1 MTDTNGSFVHLHV
14 HTEYSLL
21 DGAIRISDLM
31 ALAKASNM
39 PAVAITDH
47 GTMFGVMDFY
57 LQAQKSG
64 IKPIIG
70 CECYV
75 APRTRHD
82 RTAEDHS
89 GMSHLVLLAENMEGY
104 RNLCR
109 LASGASIEGFYH
121 KPRIDKDLLAAHH
134 KGLIGLSACL
144 KGEIPG
150 LIRKNRIEAAD
161 EAARFYQALFGEG
174 NFFLELQEN
183 KLEDQKMINEALL
196 EMSRRLSIPMVAT
209 NDCHYSNAGDMR
221 AHEVLMCI
229 QTGKTLKDENRM
241 KFGEGELYFKS
252 GEEMK
257 DAFAGFPGAIENTV
271 EIANRCNVEFEVDI
285 HHFPKFN
292 LESNESEAALFE
304 RKAREGHQARMKK
317 IRAKN
322 PGVDESVYNQRI
334 DYEIDVI
341 NSMGFPGYFLIVA
354 DFIEY
359 AKNRKIPV
367 GPGRGSAAGSL
378 VAYALGITD
387 IDPIENGL
395 IFERFLNPSRSSMP
409 DIDVDFCIY
418 GRDDVFHYVVDRF
431 GGTDYVAQI
440 ITFGR
445 MKARAVIRDVGRV
458 LDIPLAE
465 VDEIAKLVPD
475 SVGMTLEKALEME
488 PKLSEKA
495 SSNPVIGE
503 LIKISRALEG
513 LNRHA
518 STHAAGVV
526 IGDKPLVDY
535 LPLYKGKRGE
545 ISTQFDMKM
554 VEKIGLVKFD
564 FLGLRNLT
572 IMADTL
578 SLIEARGETPPDL
591 DNLHLDDGP
600 TYALLSKGMTTGVF
614 QLESAGM
621 KGLLTRM
628 KPESFAEITALVA
641 LYRPGPMGSG
651 MHDDYVERKHGRQKV
666 QYLIPELE
674 PILNVT
680 YGVILYQEQVMKI
693 AGDIGGF
700 SMAEAD
706 SLRKAMGKKIASVME
721 QQQERFV
728 RGAMEKGVSE
738 DKATELFRLI
748 ETFAGYGFN
757 KSHSAAYAMIA
768 YQTAYLKT
776 HFPVEFMAAVL
787 TSEMNSSDN
796 VAKYIAECR
805 NMGIDILPPDIN
817 ESEKNFTVIGDKIRF
832 GLAAIKNVG
841 ESAIDSII
849 EMRKESRFE
858 SLFDFCRKVDLRRV
872 NKRVVES
879 LIQCGAFDAT
889 GYNRAQLMA
898 AAEDALDYGQRVQR
912 EKNDCQLSLFGTM
925 EENDPINMPVIPDL
939 PPWDE
944 KQLLELEKDAIGF
957 YITAHPLDNYI
968 DIIEKY
974 ANAGALA
981 VKEDGIH
988 DGQALRI
995 GGMVKTVKTIIT
1007 KKGEPMAFLELEDLQ
1022 GQVEVIVFPK
1032 LYAAVQDLLHVDTP
1046 LFVQGMVQKNE
1057 QNAKVLADDIVAID
1071 QAEAYWAASLHIHLD
1086 AAVSDESTVADLR
1099 YILSKY
1105 PGACRT
1111 YLHIRIP
1118 EKSETVISLPDDMT
1132 FEAGVELTREVNALL
1147 GANAVETLCTPVH
1160 PGANGNGN
1168 GNGNGYGKGNG
1179 HGSGK
1184 GKGKGGRRTYNSRKK
1199 VG

>member
-1 MTDTNGSFVHLHV
+1 MADTSGGFVHLHV

-21 DGAIRISDLM
+21 DGAIRINDLIERAM
-31 ALAKASNM
+31 ECSM

-47 GTMFGVMDFY
+47 GTMFGAMDFY
-57 LQAQKSG
+57 LQATKAG

-75 APRTRHD
+75 APRSRHD
-82 RTAEDHS
+82 KTPEDHR
-89 GMSHLVLLAENMEGY
+89 GMTHLVLLAENMVGY

-109 LASGASIEGFYH
+109 LASTASIEGFYH
-121 KPRIDKDLLAAHH
+121 KPRIDKAMLEAHH
-134 KGLIGLSACL
+134 EGLIGLSACL

-150 LIRKNRIEAAD
+150 LLREDRTEEAD
-161 EAARFYQALFGEG
+161 EAARFYLSLFGKG
-174 NFFLELQEN
+174 NFFLEVQEN
-183 KLEDQKMINEALL
+183 KIEEQKKINARLL
-196 EMSRRLSIPMVAT
+196 EMSRRLSIPLVAT
-209 NDCHYSNAGDMR
+209 NDCHYLNAGDMR
-221 AHEVLMCI
+221 AHEALMCI
-229 QTGKTLKDENRM
+229 QTGKTLKDDNRM

-252 GEEMK
+252 VEEMQS
-257 DAFAGFPGAIENTV
+257 AFSGFPGAIENTV
-271 EIANRCNVEFEVDI
+271 EIANRCTVSFDVDT
-285 HHFPKFN
+285 HHFPRFN
-292 LESNESEAALFE
+292 LDATESEAVLFE
-304 RKAREGHQARMKK
+304 RKTRQGFDLRMKRLK
-317 IRAKN
+317 EKN
-322 PGVDESVYNQRI
+322 PGVDEAVYRQRI
-334 DYEIDVI
+334 DYEIEVI
-341 NSMGFPGYFLIVA
+341 NAMEFPGYFLIVA

-359 AKNRKIPV
+359 AKKRKIPV

-395 IFERFLNPSRSSMP
+395 IFERFLNPSRGSLP

-418 GRDDVFHYVVDRF
+418 GRDEVFHYVVDRF
-431 GGTDYVAQI
+431 GGADYVAQI

-465 VDEIAKLVPD
+465 VDEIAKLVPE
-475 SVGMTLEKALEME
+475 SVGMTLEKAMEME
-488 PKLSEKA
+488 PKLREKA

-503 LIKISRALEG
+503 LIQISRSLEG

-535 LPLYKGKRGE
+535 LPLHKGKRGE

-572 IMADTL
+572 IIADTL
-578 SLIEARGETPPDL
+578 SLIEAQGKTPPDL
-591 DNLHLDDGP
+591 ENLDLHDRP
-600 TYALLSKGMTTGVF
+600 TYELLSKGLTTGVF
-614 QLESAGM
+614 QLESTGM
-621 KGLLTRM
+621 KGLLARM
-628 KPESFAEITALVA
+628 KPESFAEVTALVA

-666 QYLIPELE
+666 KYLIPELE

-706 SLRKAMGKKIASVME
+706 ELRKAMGKKIASVME
-721 QQQERFV
+721 QQEERFV
-728 RGAMEKGVSE
+728 KGAVANGVSE
-738 DKATELFRLI
+738 DKAKELFRLI

-817 ESEKNFTVIGDKIRF
+817 ESDKNFTVIYDKIRF

-849 EMRKESRFE
+849 EMRGERRFD
-858 SLFDFCRKVDLRRV
+858 SLFDFCQRVDLRRV

-889 GYNRAQLMA
+889 GYHRAQLMA
-898 AAEDALDYGQRVQR
+898 AAEDALEYGQNVQK
-912 EKNDCQLSLFGTM
+912 EKNDPQMSLFGKTG
-925 EENDPINMPVIPDL
+925 ERDPINLPTIPDV

-944 KQLLELEKDAIGF
+944 KQMLELEKEAIGF
-957 YITAHPLDNYI
+957 YITAHPLDEYL
-968 DIIEKY
+968 DIMEKY

-981 VKEDGIH
+981 VKEDGIK
-988 DGQALRI
+988 DGQPVRV
-995 GGMVKTVKTIIT
+995 GGMVKSIKTIIT
-1007 KKGEPMAFLELEDLQ
+1007 RKGDPMAFVDLEDLQ
-1022 GQVEVIVFPK
+1022 GSVEITIFPN
-1032 LYAAVQDLLHVDTP
+1032 LYATAQELLHVDAP
-1046 LFVQGMVQKNE
+1046 LFVQGVVQKNE
-1057 QNAKVLADDIVAID
+1057 QNAKILADEIVAID
-1071 QAEAYWAASLHIHLD
+1071 KAEEYWAASLHIHLD
-1086 AAVSDESTVADLR
+1086 AAVSDESTIADI
-1099 YILSKY
+1099 YHILHKY
-1105 PGACRT
+1105 PGSCRAF
-1111 YLHIRIP
+1111 LHVTIP
-1118 EKSETVISLPDDMT
+1118 EKTETIISLPEKMK
-1132 FEAGVELTREVNALL
+1132 FKAGVELTREINALL
-1147 GANAVETLCTPVH
+1147 GENALETLCTPVRA
-1160 PGANGNGN
+1160 GANGNGN
-1168 GNGNGYGKGNG
+1168 GNGKGNWRMKKGNG
-1179 HGSGK
+1179 KEKRPSSN
-1184 GKGKGGRRTYNSRKK
+1184 GRKNY
-1199 VG
+1199 G

>member
-1 MTDTNGSFVHLHV
+1 MSDTTQDFVHLHV

-31 ALAKASNM
+31 TRAKAFNM
-39 PAVAITDH
+39 GAVAITDH

-57 LQAQKSG
+57 LQAQKAG
-64 IKPIIG
+64 IQPVIG

-82 RTAEDHS
+82 KTPEDHR
-89 GMSHLVLLAENMEGY
+89 GMTHLVLLAETIEGY

-109 LASGASIEGFYH
+109 LATAASVDGFYH
-121 KPRIDKDLLAAHH
+121 KPRIDKALLEAHSE
-134 KGLIGLSACL
+134 GLIGLSACL
-144 KGEIPG
+144 KGEIPQ
-150 LIRKNRIEAAD
+150 LVLANRIEAAD
-161 EAARFYQALFGEG
+161 EAARYYHRLFGEDR
-174 NFFLELQEN
+174 FFLEVQHNKMPEQESVN
-183 KLEDQKMINEALL
+183 AALL
-196 EMSRRLSIPMVAT
+196 EMSSRLSIPLVAT
-209 NDCHYSNAGDMR
+209 NDCHYLNSGDTR

-229 QTGKTLKDENRM
+229 QTGKTLQDEKRM

-252 GEEMK
+252 ADEMK
-257 DAFAGFPGAIENTV
+257 AAFAAFPDATKNTV
-271 EIANRCNVEFEVDI
+271 RIAERCRVGFDVDS

-292 LESNESEAALFE
+292 LDSIESEADLFV
-304 RKAREGHQARMKK
+304 RKTREGFAARLEKLK
-317 IRAKN
+317 EKN
-322 PGVDESVYNQRI
+322 PDLDESVYRKRI

-354 DFIEY
+354 DFIDY
-359 AKNRKIPV
+359 AKNRSIPV

-387 IDPIENGL
+387 IDPIGNGL

-418 GRDDVFHYVVDRF
+418 GRDDVYHYVVERF

-465 VDEIAKLVPD
+465 VDEIAKLVPE

-488 PKLSEKA
+488 PKLPERA
-495 SSNPVIGE
+495 ASNPVIND
-503 LIKISRALEG
+503 LIEVSRSLEG

-526 IGDKPLVDY
+526 IGDRPLVDY

-554 VEKIGLVKFD
+554 VEKIGLIKFD

-572 IMADTL
+572 IMADAV
-578 SLIEARGETPPDL
+578 SLINGQGKTPPDL
-591 DNLHLDDGP
+591 DNLDLDDLP
-600 TYALLSKGMTTGVF
+600 TYELLSRGMTTGVF
-614 QLESAGM
+614 QLESSGM

-628 KPESFAEITALVA
+628 KPESFAEVTALVA

-651 MHDDYVERKHGRQKV
+651 MHDDYVERKHGRQAV
-666 QYLIPELE
+666 SYLIPELE
-674 PILNVT
+674 PILDVT
-680 YGVILYQEQVMKI
+680 YGVILYQEQVMRI

-721 QQQERFV
+721 QQEERFV
-728 RGAMEKGVSE
+728 RGAVENGVTEEK
-738 DKATELFRLI
+738 ARELFKLI

-757 KSHSAAYAMIA
+757 KSHSAAYALIA

-805 NMGIDILPPDIN
+805 SMGIDILPPDIN
-817 ESEKNFTVIGDKIRF
+817 ESDKNFTVVGDKIRF

-849 EMRKESRFE
+849 EMRRDGRYV
-858 SLFDFCRKVDLRRV
+858 SLFDFCTKVDLRRV

-879 LIQCGAFDAT
+879 LIQCGAFDST
-889 GYNRAQLMA
+889 GYHRARLMA
-898 AAEDALDYGQRVQR
+898 VAEDALDYGQKTQR
-912 EKNDCQLSLFGTM
+912 EKNDPQLSLFGHSDDS
-925 EENDPINMPVIPDL
+925 DPINLPVIPDL
-939 PPWDE
+939 PPWEE
-944 KQLLELEKDAIGF
+944 KQLLELEKEAIGF
-957 YITAHPLDNYI
+957 YITAHPLDNYL
-968 DIIEKY
+968 DTIEKY
-974 ANAGALA
+974 ANAGTLS
-981 VKEDGIH
+981 VKEDAVK
-988 DGQALRI
+988 DGQAVRI
-995 GGMVKTVKTIIT
+995 GGMVKNVKTIMT
-1007 KKGEPMAFLELEDLQ
+1007 KRKEPMAFLELEDLQ
-1022 GQVEVIVFPK
+1022 GSVEVVVFPSI
-1032 LYAAVQDLLHVDTP
+1032 YESVRDYLLADAP
-1046 LFVQGMVQKNE
+1046 LFIQGPVQKNE
-1057 QNAKVLADDIVAID
+1057 QSAKVLADEVLPID
-1071 QAEAYWAASLHIHLD
+1071 RAEAHWAASLHIHLD
-1086 AAVSDESTVADLR
+1086 ASVSDES
-1099 YILSKY
+1099 ILSDLHRILGRY
-1105 PGACRT
+1105 PGPCKT
-1111 YLHIRIP
+1111 FLHVRID
-1118 EKSETVISLPDDMT
+1118 EQAETIIALPDEMKSG
-1132 FEAGVELTREVNALL
+1132 AGVDLSRELAGLL
-1147 GANAVETLCTPVH
+1147 GENAVETFCMPVRAA
-1160 PGANGNGN
+1160 ANGNGKN
-1168 GNGNGYGKGNG
+1168 G
-1179 HGSGK
+1179 GSAN
-1184 GKGKGGRRTYNSRKK
+1184 GRRRGAGNKTNGRKTA
-1199 VG
+1199 

>member
-1 MTDTNGSFVHLHV
+1 MSDTGSGFVHLHV

-21 DGAIRISDLM
+21 DGAIRISDLI
-31 ALAKASNM
+31 ARSKEYSM

-57 LQAQKSG
+57 LQAKKAG
-64 IKPIIG
+64 IKPVIG

-75 APRTRHD
+75 APRSRFDNTP
-82 RTAEDHS
+82 EDHR
-89 GMSHLVLLAENMEGY
+89 GMTHLVLLAENMEGY

-109 LASGASIEGFYH
+109 LASAASIEGFYH

-150 LIRKNRIEAAD
+150 LIRKERITAAE
-161 EAARFYQALFGEG
+161 EAARYYLALFGEG
-174 NFFLELQEN
+174 NFFLEVQEN
-183 KLEDQKMINEALL
+183 KMEEQKKVNDGLL

-209 NDCHYSNAGDMR
+209 NDCHYLNAGDMR
-221 AHEVLMCI
+221 AHEALMCI
-229 QTGKTLKDENRM
+229 QTGKTLKDDNRM

-252 GEEMK
+252 AEEMRN
-257 DAFAGFPGAIENTV
+257 AFSGFPGAIDNTV
-271 EIANRCNVEFEVDI
+271 EIANRCHIEFDVNT

-292 LESNESEAALFE
+292 LDATESEAELFE
-304 RKAREGHQARMKK
+304 RKTREGYTARIQK
-317 IRAKN
+317 IKEKN
-322 PGVDESVYNQRI
+322 PAIDASVYQERV
-334 DYEIDVI
+334 DYEIGVI
-341 NSMGFPGYFLIVA
+341 NSMGFPGYFLIVS

-359 AKNRKIPV
+359 AKKRNIPV

-387 IDPIENGL
+387 IDPIENAL

-409 DIDVDFCIY
+409 AIDVDFCIY

-431 GGTDYVAQI
+431 GGSDYVAQI

-465 VDEIAKLVPD
+465 VDEIAKLVPET
-475 SVGMTLEKALEME
+475 VGVTLEQALKME
-488 PKLSEKA
+488 PKLKEKA
-495 SSNPVIGE
+495 SSSPVIGE

-526 IGDKPLVDY
+526 IGDRPLVDY
-535 LPLYKGKRGE
+535 LPLHKGKRGE

-572 IMADTL
+572 IIAEAL
-578 SLIEARGETPPDL
+578 SLIAGQEKTPPDL
-591 DNLHLDDGP
+591 DNLDLNDRP
-600 TYALLSKGMTTGVF
+600 TYELLSKGLTTGVF
-614 QLESAGM
+614 QLESSGM

-674 PILNVT
+674 PILDVT

-693 AGDIGGF
+693 AGDIAGF

-728 RGAMEKGVSE
+728 TGAVKNGVSKE
-738 DKATELFRLI
+738 KAEELFRLV

-805 NMGIDILPPDIN
+805 NMGINILPPDIN
-817 ESEKNFTVIGDKIRF
+817 ESDKNFTVAGNKIRF

-841 ESAIDSII
+841 ESAIDSIL
-849 EMRKESRFE
+849 EMRKESRFD

-872 NKRVVES
+872 NKRVIES

-898 AAEDALDYGQRVQR
+898 VAEEALEYGQNVQK
-912 EKNDCQLSLFGTM
+912 EKNDPQMSLFGKV
-925 EENDPINMPVIPDL
+925 EEADPINLPFIPDL

-944 KQLLELEKDAIGF
+944 KQLLELEKEAIGF
-957 YITAHPLDNYI
+957 YITAHPLDEYL
-968 DIIEKY
+968 DVMEKY

-981 VKEDGIH
+981 VKEEGIK
-988 DGQALRI
+988 DGQAVRV
-995 GGMVKTVKTIIT
+995 GGMVKSIKTIIT
-1007 KKGEPMAFLELEDLQ
+1007 RKGDSMAFMDLEDLQ
-1022 GQVEVIVFPK
+1022 GSIEIIIFPN
-1032 LYAAVQDLLHVDTP
+1032 LYATVQELLQLDVP
-1046 LFVQGMVQKNE
+1046 LFVQGVVQKNE
-1057 QNAKVLADDIVAID
+1057 QNAKILADEIVAID
-1071 QAEAYWAASLHIHLD
+1071 RAEEYWAASLHIHLD
-1086 AAVSDESTVADLR
+1086 AAVSNESTIADLHH
-1099 YILSKY
+1099 ILQKY
-1105 PGACRT
+1105 PGACRA
-1111 YLHIRIP
+1111 YLHVKIP
-1118 EKSETVISLPDDMT
+1118 EKSETIISLPEKMK
-1132 FEAGVELTREVNALL
+1132 FKAGVELSRELTALL
-1147 GANAVETLCTPVH
+1147 GENAVETLCTPIRAA
-1160 PGANGNGN
+1160 ANGNGN
-1168 GNGNGYGKGNG
+1168 QYGN
-1179 HGSGK
+1179 GK
-1184 GKGKGGRRTYNSRKK
+1184 GKGKPRSYNGRKK

>member
-1 MTDTNGSFVHLHV
+1 MADSSGGFVHLHV

-21 DGAIRISDLM
+21 DGAIRIHDLITR
-31 ALAKASNM
+31 AKQYNM
-39 PAVAITDH
+39 PALAITDH
-47 GTMFGVMDFY
+47 GTMFGVMDFF
-57 LQAQKSG
+57 LQARKAG
-64 IKPIIG
+64 VKPIIG

-75 APRTRHD
+75 APRTRFD
-82 RTAEDHS
+82 NTPEDHR
-89 GMSHLVLLAENMEGY
+89 GMTHLLLLAENMEGY

-109 LASGASIEGFYH
+109 MATAASIEGFYH
-121 KPRIDKDLLAAHH
+121 KPRIDKDLLSAHH
-134 KGLIGLSACL
+134 KGLIALSACL
-144 KGEIPG
+144 KGEVPG
-150 LIRKNRIEAAD
+150 LLRKDRVEEAEAA
-161 EAARFYQALFGEG
+161 AIYYLNLFGED
-174 NFFLELQEN
+174 NFFLEVQEN
-183 KLEDQKMINEALL
+183 RMEDQKKVNTRLL
-196 EMSRRLSIPMVAT
+196 EMSRRLSIPLVAT
-209 NDCHYSNAGDMR
+209 NDCHYLNAGDMR
-221 AHEVLMCI
+221 AHEALMCI
-229 QTGKTLKDENRM
+229 QTGKTLKDDSRM

-252 GEEMK
+252 GEEMRN
-257 DAFAGFPGAIENTV
+257 AFAGFPGAVEKTL
-271 EIANRCNVEFEVDI
+271 EIADRCTIDFDTKS

-292 LESNESEAALFE
+292 LDGTESEAELFE
-304 RKAREGHQARMKK
+304 RKTRQGFEERMKK
-317 IRAKN
+317 LKEKN
-322 PGVDESVYNQRI
+322 PGIDASAYEKRI
-334 DYEIDVI
+334 DYEIGVI

-359 AKNRKIPV
+359 ARNRKIPV

-387 IDPIENGL
+387 IDPIENAL
-395 IFERFLNPSRSSMP
+395 IFERFLNPSRSSLP
-409 DIDVDFCIY
+409 DIDVDFCIN
-418 GRDDVFHYVVDRF
+418 GRDEVFHYVVDRF
-431 GGTDYVAQI
+431 GGPDYVAQI

-475 SVGMTLEKALEME
+475 SLGMTLEKALELE
-488 PKLSEKA
+488 PKLREKA
-495 SSNPVIGE
+495 SVNPLIGE
-503 LIKISRALEG
+503 LIEISRSLEG

-526 IGDKPLVDY
+526 IGDRPLVDY
-535 LPLYKGKRGE
+535 LPLHKGKRGE

-572 IMADTL
+572 IIADAL
-578 SLIEARGETPPDL
+578 ALIEAQGKTPPDL
-591 DNLHLDDGP
+591 DNMDLKDRP
-600 TYALLSKGMTTGVF
+600 TYELLSKGLTTGVF

-666 QYLIPELE
+666 TYLIPELE
-674 PILNVT
+674 PILDVT

-721 QQQERFV
+721 QQEDRFV
-728 RGAMEKGVSE
+728 KGAIEKGVSE
-738 DKATELFRLI
+738 ANARELFRLI

-757 KSHSAAYAMIA
+757 KSHSAAYALIA

-817 ESEKNFTVIGDKIRF
+817 ESDKNFTVIGDKIRF

-849 EMRKESRFE
+849 EMRRESRFE
-858 SLFDFCRKVDLRRV
+858 SLFDFCRRVDLRRV

-879 LIQCGAFDAT
+879 LIQCGAFDMT

-898 AAEDALDYGQRVQR
+898 VAEDALEYGHHEQK
-912 EKNDCQLSLFGTM
+912 EKNDPQMSLFGTA
-925 EENDPINMPVIPDL
+925 EDSHPINLPSIPDL

-944 KQLLELEKDAIGF
+944 KQLLELEKESIGF
-957 YITAHPLDNYI
+957 YITAHPLDEYM
-968 DIIEKY
+968 DIMEKY
-974 ANAGALA
+974 ANADALA
-981 VKEDGIH
+981 VKEDGIR
-988 DGQALRI
+988 DGQAVRV
-995 GGMVKTVKTIIT
+995 GGMVKNIKTIFT
-1007 KKGEPMAFLELEDLQ
+1007 KKGEPMAFLDLEDRQ
-1022 GQVEVIVFPK
+1022 GAVEIIVFPN
-1032 LYAAVQDLLHVDTP
+1032 LYASAKDLLHVDAP
-1046 LFVQGMVQKNE
+1046 LFVQGVVQKNE
-1057 QNAKVLADDIVAID
+1057 QSAKILADEIVPIEKAG
-1071 QAEAYWAASLHIHLD
+1071 ECWAASLHLHMD
-1086 AAVSDESTVADLR
+1086 AAVSDESTIHELDQILR
-1099 YILSKY
+1099 RH
-1105 PGACRT
+1105 PGTCRV
-1111 YLHIRIP
+1111 YLHVTIP
-1118 EKSETVISLPDDMT
+1118 EKTTTIISLPESMT
-1132 FEAGVELTREVNALL
+1132 LKAGVELTREVTALL
-1147 GANAVETLCTPVH
+1147 GENALETLCTPVRA
-1160 PGANGNGN
+1160 GTNGN
-1168 GNGNGYGKGNG
+1168 GKGNG
-1179 HGSGK
+1179 KGRWHKKGNGK
-1184 GKGKGGRRTYNSRKK
+1184 RKQMN
-1199 VG
+1199 

>member
-1 MTDTNGSFVHLHV
+1 MTDTPIGFVHLHV

-21 DGAIRISDLM
+21 DGAIRINDLI
-31 ALAKASNM
+31 ARAREYNM

-47 GTMFGVMDFY
+47 GTMYGVMDFY
-57 LQAQKSG
+57 LQAKKAG
-64 IKPIIG
+64 VKPIIG
-70 CECYV
+70 CECYM
-75 APRTRHD
+75 APRSRFDKT
-82 RTAEDHS
+82 TADHQ
-89 GMSHLVLLAENMEGY
+89 GMSHLVLLAENMDGY

-109 LASGASIEGFYH
+109 LATSASIDGFYH
-121 KPRIDKDLLAAHH
+121 KPRIDKKILEACHDGIIA
-134 KGLIGLSACL
+134 LSACL

-150 LIRKNRIEAAD
+150 LIRKNQVAAAD
-161 EAARFYQALFGEG
+161 EVARYYQALFGEG
-174 NFFLELQEN
+174 NFFLELQDNNMPEQETVN
-183 KLEDQKMINEALL
+183 AGLL
-196 EMSRRLSIPMVAT
+196 DMSRRLSIPMVAT
-209 NDCHYSNAGDMR
+209 NDCHYLNAGDKR

-229 QTGKTLKDENRM
+229 QTGKTLKDDSRM
-241 KFGEGELYFKS
+241 KFGEGALYFKS
-252 GEEMK
+252 GEAMK
-257 DAFAGFPGAIENTV
+257 EAFAGYPDAVANTV
-271 EIANRCNVEFEVDI
+271 AIADRCNVEFEIDK

-292 LESNESEAALFE
+292 LTGTESEAALFE
-304 RKAREGHQARMKK
+304 RKTRQGYDERMETLLK
-317 IRAKN
+317 KN
-322 PGVDESVYNQRI
+322 PDIDVSVYKARI

-341 NSMGFPGYFLIVA
+341 NSMDFPGYFLIVA
-354 DFIEY
+354 DFIGY
-359 AKNRKIPV
+359 AKKKGIPV

-418 GRDDVFHYVVDRF
+418 GRDDVFHYVVNRF

-458 LDIPLAE
+458 LDIPLSE

-475 SVGMTLEKALEME
+475 SVGMTLENALKME
-488 PKLSEKA
+488 PKLAAKA
-495 SSNPVIGE
+495 EANPVYSDLLE
-503 LIKISRALEG
+503 ISKALEG

-572 IMADTL
+572 IMAETL
-578 SLIEARGETPPDL
+578 SLIASQGSAPPDL
-591 DNLHLDDGP
+591 DNLGLDDHA
-600 TYALLSKGMTTGVF
+600 TYELLSKGLTTGVF

-621 KGLLTRM
+621 KGLLIRM
-628 KPESFAEITALVA
+628 KPENFAEITALVA

-666 QYLIPELE
+666 SYLIPELE
-674 PILNVT
+674 PILDVT

-721 QQQERFV
+721 QQEERFV
-728 RGAMEKGVSE
+728 KGAIANGVAA
-738 DKATELFRLI
+738 DKAKELFKLI

-757 KSHSAAYAMIA
+757 KSHSAAYALIA

-776 HFPVEFMAAVL
+776 HFPVAFMAAVL

-817 ESEKNFTVIGDKIRF
+817 ESDKNFTVIGGKIRF

-841 ESAIDSII
+841 EAAIDSII
-849 EMRKESRFE
+849 EMREKSRFE

-889 GYNRAQLMA
+889 GYNRAQMMA
-898 AAEDALDYGQRVQR
+898 AAEDALEYGQNVQK
-912 EKNDCQLSLFGTM
+912 EKNDPQMSLFGAA
-925 EENDPINMPVIPDL
+925 EEQDPINLPVIPDL
-939 PPWDE
+939 PAWDE
-944 KQLLELEKDAIGF
+944 KQLLELEKESIGF
-957 YITAHPLDNYI
+957 YITAHPLDEYL
-968 DIIEKY
+968 DVIEKY
-974 ANAGALA
+974 ANAAALA
-981 VKEDGIH
+981 VKEDGIK
-988 DGQALRI
+988 DGQTVRI
-995 GGMVKTVKTIIT
+995 GGMVKSVKSIVT
-1007 KKGEPMAFLELEDLQ
+1007 KKGDPMAFMELEDLH
-1022 GQVEVIVFPK
+1022 GSIEVIVFPN
-1032 LYAAVQDLLHVDTP
+1032 LYGEVQQLLYVDST
-1046 LFVQGMVQKNE
+1046 LFVQGVVQKNE
-1057 QNAKVLADDIVAID
+1057 QSAKILADEVVAMD
-1071 QAEAYWAASLHIHLD
+1071 NVEANWAASLHIHLD
-1086 AAVSDESTVADLR
+1086 AGVSDESTITDL
-1099 YILSKY
+1099 YHILRKY
-1105 PGACRT
+1105 PGACRA
-1111 YLHIRIP
+1111 YLHVTIP
-1118 EKSETVISLPDDMT
+1118 EKTETVVALPETMKIK
-1132 FEAGVELTREVNALL
+1132 AGMDLTREINAFL
-1147 GANAVETLCTPVH
+1147 GENAVETLCTPVRAA
-1160 PGANGNGN
+1160 ANGNGN
-1168 GNGNGYGKGNG
+1168 GNG
-1179 HGSGK
+1179 K
-1184 GKGKGGRRTYNSRKK
+1184 GKGRGNRRNYNGRKK
-1199 VG
+1199 AG